1 MTPNLTTGVND
12 KLRQLADATGDRA
25 VDQDTVRRLAQEFE
39 SLLMSQ
45 MIRDMRKSML
55 DDEESEEGFGADA
68 LMDTGVAELGRAL
81 SAGGGFGL
89 ADALLGVLEK
99 QIVTP
104 ASEAH
109 TASLTT
115 PATASAIV
123 AEPSQ
128 APATSTRVNST
139 FGWRMDPIS
148 GRPRFHNGIDIAAA
162 YGSNVESAGAGR
174 VAFAGVQ
181 GTYGDT
187 IVIDHGDG
195 RQTRYAHLSDRL
207 VKTGDAV
214 QAGQVIGRAGQSGRS
229 TGPHLHFEMLV
240 NGRPVDPQAQVA
252 AALDARGVL
261 TKGLAKAVD

>member
-1 MTPNLTTGVND
+1 MTPTLTSGVND

-25 VDQDTVRRLAQEFE
+25 IDQDTVRRLAQEFE
-39 SLLMSQ
+39 SLLMTQ
-45 MIRDMRKSML
+45 MIREMRRSML
-55 DDEESEEGFGADA
+55 DDEETEGFGSDA
-68 LMDTGVAELGRAL
+68 LMDTGVVELGRAL

-89 ADALLGVLEK
+89 AQSLLGVFEK
-99 QIVTP
+99 QIAAP
-104 ASEAH
+104 AGEAH
-109 TASLTT
+109 AESATT
-115 PATASAIV
+115 PAPASAIV
-123 AEPSQ
+123 AEPSP
-128 APATSTRVNST
+128 APGSPMRVNSS

-162 YGSNVESAGAGR
+162 YGSNVEAAGAGR

-195 RQTRYAHLSDRL
+195 RQTRYAHLSERL
-207 VKTGDAV
+207 VKAGDAV

-240 NGRPVDPQAQVA
+240 NGRPVDPQTGVT
-252 AALDARGVL
+252 AALDTRGVL
-261 TKGLAKAVD
+261 AKGLAQAVD